1 VDNGVRGA
9 GPVRRGPGRPRLET
23 PSAAYLARRDEIV
36 EVAAEVF
43 RRRGY
48 DAGSL
53 DDVAAEL
60 ELRRA
65 SLYHYVRSKA
75 QLLYMIFDRAI
86 TTSLE
91 RLEEVRRIED
101 PRERLAA
108 LIRHQVRTVTEEPTM
123 LAVFFDNRPRLDETY
138 EVEIRAKERRY
149 VGIYA
154 EAVEAACKAGAVPEL
169 DARYA
174 AQALLGMTSWTYKWF
189 DPVRDD
195 ADDLSDTLIKLVLKR

>member
-1 VDNGVRGA
+1 MDNGVRGA

>member
-1 VDNGVRGA
+1 MDNGVRGA

-101 PRERLAA
+101 PRMRLAA